1 MKEKLLNL
9 FKKFFTGNGVVLII
23 LAVML
28 VIRVADPWPTQVLRL
43 KSFDF
48 MQTRADKV
56 DAEDVIIVDIDEKS
70 VEKYG
75 QWPYDRKDLAGI
87 IDKLRANGA
96 GIIVIPALFSEPDRA
111 RGDDDFAK
119 KLKNNGVVIA
129 QQVTNQNKKPDA
141 QRRGVA
147 KIGGDPT
154 PHLYRWNGALKP
166 LDKLASSA
174 DGVGVIAAAPE
185 PDGVVRRMP
194 MLVTLGTG
202 DEIYPSLVLEALRVS
217 TGDPSYQVKTSEAG
231 VEAVRVPQYGAI
243 TTDQTGSVW
252 LSWNYNTPRV
262 SVTGDLKQVKNKVV
276 VLGLTI
282 EGVGGVIA
290 TPTGSAYAHDMQ
302 ANAIQTVIDKT
313 VIQRFSWAGVIE
325 LATIV
330 IVGLAFVYFMPK
342 IPLAFTVP
350 VIILYVVTEYYL
362 ATWLFTSNHQ
372 LWDWTWPV
380 LTIFLMWSYTVF
392 NKFAKENALKKQI
405 KKQFEHYLSPDFIKE
420 LQKNP
425 GMLKLGGDTRKLSIL
440 FSDIRGFTTISEYY
454 KTNPQGLT
462 RLINRYMT
470 PMTATIMERKG
481 TIDKY
486 IGDAIM
492 AFWGA
497 PLDVPDQADLA
508 VEASMDMVNRL
519 NALNEELRKEG
530 IPELGMG
537 VGINTGEVVVGNM
550 GSDQRFDYTCLG
562 DAVNLS
568 SRLEGQ
574 SKPYGVQLVVGQETE
589 KLLSRLWAILELDC
603 IAVKGKAEG
612 INIYTV
618 IGKTMDINSF
628 DSDKETHDEMIRAY
642 RKQQWPKAIK
652 LCKGLEG
659 KFDGKMDKYY
669 HAILERIEELKTAE
683 LPADWDGVYRATSK

>member
-1 MKEKLLNL
+1 MMKEKLLNIA
-9 FKKFFTGNGVVLII
+9 KKFFTGNSIVLVI
-23 LAVML
+23 LATML

-48 MQTRADKV
+48 MQQSAEKI
-56 DAEDVIIVDIDEKS
+56 DAQDVIIVDIDEKS

-75 QWPYDRKDLAGI
+75 QWPFDRRDLAAI
-87 IDKLRANGA
+87 VDKLRANGA

-111 RGDDDFAK
+111 KGDEEFAK

-129 QQVTNQNKKPDA
+129 QTVTTQNKKPDA
-141 QRRGVA
+141 VRRGVA
-147 KIGGDPT
+147 KVGEDPT
-154 PHLYRWNGALKP
+154 PFLYTWPGAIKP

-174 DGVGVIAAAPE
+174 DGVGVIASAPE

-194 MLVTLGTG
+194 MLVNVQG
-202 DEIYPSLVLEALRVS
+202 DIYPSLVLEALRVS
-217 TGDPSYQVKTSEAG
+217 TGDPSYQVKANVNG
-231 VEAVRVPQYGAI
+231 IEAVRVPQYGAVK
-243 TTDQTGSVW
+243 TDETGSVW

-262 SVTGDLKQVKNKVV
+262 SITGDLKQVKNKVV

-282 EGVGGVIA
+282 EGVGGIVA
-290 TPTGSAYAHDMQ
+290 TPVGSRWAHDMQ
-302 ANAIQTVIDKT
+302 ANAIQTVVDKT
-313 VIQRFSWAGVIE
+313 VIQRFDWANFIE

-342 IPLAFTVP
+342 IPLLYTVP
-350 VIILYVVTEYYL
+350 VIIAYVLAEYNIT
-362 ATWLFTSNHQ
+362 TWLFTAQRQ

-405 KKQFEHYLSPDFIKE
+405 KKQFEHYLSPAFIKE

-462 RLINRYMT
+462 TLINRYMT

-508 VEASMDMVNRL
+508 VEASMDMMKRL
-519 NALNEELRKEG
+519 DSLNEQLRKEG

-537 VGINTGEVVVGNM
+537 VGINTGDVVVGNM

-589 KLLSRLWAILELDC
+589 KLLSRTWAILELDC

-612 INIYTV
+612 VNIFTV
-618 IGKTMDINSF
+618 IGKVLDINGF
-628 DSDKETHDEMIRAY
+628 DKDKDRHDEMLKAY
-642 RKQQWPKAIK
+642 RKQQWSKAEK
-652 LCKGLEG
+652 MCKALEG
-659 KFDGKMDKYY
+659 AFDGKMDKYY
-669 HAILERIEELKTAE
+669 HAMLERIEELRTQD

>member
-1 MKEKLLNL
+1 MMKEKLLNL
-9 FKKFFTGNGVVLII
+9 AKKFFTGNSIVLVI

-28 VIRVADPWPTQVLRL
+28 MIRVVDPWPTQVLRL

-48 MQTRADKV
+48 MQRTAEKV
-56 DAEDVIIVDIDEKS
+56 DAQDVIIVDIDEKA

-75 QWPYDRKDLAGI
+75 QWPFDRRDLAGI

-111 RGDDDFAK
+111 KGDDEFAK
-119 KLKNNGVVIA
+119 KLQKNGVVIA
-129 QQVTNQNKKPDA
+129 QTTTQQNKKPDA
-141 QRRGVA
+141 VRRGVA
-147 KIGGDPT
+147 KVGEDPT
-154 PHLYRWNGALKP
+154 PFLYTWPGAIKP
-166 LDKLASSA
+166 LDKLANSA
-174 DGVGVIAAAPE
+174 DGVGIIAAAPE

-194 MLVTLGTG
+194 MLVTIQ
-202 DEIYPSLVLEALRVS
+202 DNIYPSLVLEALRVS
-217 TGDPSYQVKTSEAG
+217 TGDPSYQVKTNVNG
-231 VEAVRVPQYGAI
+231 VEAVRVPQYGAVK
-243 TTDQTGSVW
+243 TDQTGSVW

-262 SVTGDLKQVKNKVV
+262 SITGDLKQVKNKVV

-282 EGVGGVIA
+282 EGVGGIIG
-290 TPTGSAYAHDMQ
+290 TPVGSRWAHDMQ
-302 ANAIQTVIDKT
+302 ASAIQTVVDKT
-313 VIQRFSWAGVIE
+313 VIQRFDWADTIE
-325 LATIV
+325 LLTII

-342 IPLAFTVP
+342 IPLIYTVP
-350 VIILYVVTEYYL
+350 VIIAYVLAEYNIS
-362 ATWLFTSNHQ
+362 TWLFSAQRQ

-405 KKQFEHYLSPDFIKE
+405 KKQFEHYLSPAFIKE

-425 GMLKLGGDTRKLSIL
+425 GMLKLGGDTRQLSIL

-462 RLINRYMT
+462 TLINRYMT
-470 PMTATIMERKG
+470 PMTGTIMERKG

-497 PLDVPDQADLA
+497 PLDIPDQADLA
-508 VEASMDMVNRL
+508 VEASMDMMVKL
-519 NALNEELRKEG
+519 DALNEQLRKEG

-537 VGINTGEVVVGNM
+537 VGINTGDVVVGNM

-562 DAVNLS
+562 DAVNLA

-589 KLLSRLWAILELDC
+589 KLLSRSWAILELDC

-612 INIYTV
+612 VNIFTV
-618 IGKTMDINSF
+618 IGKVVDFADFADAKI
-628 DSDKETHDEMIRAY
+628 KHDDMIKAY
-642 RKQQWPKAIK
+642 RKQQWAKAEK
-652 LCKGLEG
+652 MCKALEG
-659 KFDGKMDKYY
+659 SFNGKMDKYY
-669 HAILERIEELKTAE
+669 HIMIERIEELRAQD

>member
-9 FKKFFTGNGVVLII
+9 AKKFFTGNSIVLVI
-23 LAVML
+23 LATML

-43 KSFDF
+43 KSFDY
-48 MQTRADKV
+48 MQQSAEKI
-56 DAEDVIIVDIDEKS
+56 DAQDVIIVDIDEKS

-75 QWPYDRKDLAGI
+75 QWPFDRRDLATI
-87 IDKLRANGA
+87 VDKLRANGA

-111 RGDDDFAK
+111 KGDDDFAK

-129 QQVTNQNKKPDA
+129 QTVTTQNKKPDA
-141 QRRGVA
+141 VRRGVA
-147 KIGGDPT
+147 KVGEDPA
-154 PHLYRWNGALKP
+154 PFLYTWPGAIKP
-166 LDKLASSA
+166 LDKLASSS
-174 DGVGVIAAAPE
+174 DGVGVIASSPE

-194 MLVTLGTG
+194 MLVNIQG
-202 DEIYPSLVLEALRVS
+202 DIYPSLVLEALRVS
-217 TGDPSYQVKTSEAG
+217 TGDPSYQVKSNVNG
-231 VEAVRVPQYGAI
+231 VEAVRVPQYGAVK
-243 TTDQTGSVW
+243 TDETGSVW

-262 SVTGDLKQVKNKVV
+262 SITGDLKQVKNKVV

-282 EGVGGVIA
+282 EGVGGIVA
-290 TPTGSAYAHDMQ
+290 TPVGSRWAHDMQ
-302 ANAIQTVIDKT
+302 ANAIQTVVDKT
-313 VIQRFSWAGVIE
+313 VIQRFDWASVIE

-342 IPLAFTVP
+342 IPLLYTVP
-350 VIILYVVTEYYL
+350 VIIAYVLAEYNIT
-362 ATWLFTSNHQ
+362 TWLFTAQRQ

-380 LTIFLMWSYTVF
+380 LTVFLMWSYTVF

-462 RLINRYMT
+462 TLINRYMT

-497 PLDVPDQADLA
+497 PIDVPDQADLA
-508 VEASMDMVNRL
+508 VEASMDMMKRL
-519 NALNEELRKEG
+519 DALNEQLRKEG

-537 VGINTGEVVVGNM
+537 VGINTGDVVVGNM

-589 KLLSRLWAILELDC
+589 KLLSRTWAILELDC

-612 INIYTV
+612 VNIFTV
-618 IGKTMDINSF
+618 IGKVIDIDNF
-628 DSDKETHDEMIRAY
+628 DKDKDRHDELLKAY
-642 RKQQWPKAIK
+642 RKQQWAKAEK
-652 LCKGLEG
+652 LCKALEG
-659 KFDGKMDKYY
+659 AFNGKMDKYY
-669 HAILERIEELKTAE
+669 HAMIERIEELRTQD

>member
-1 MKEKLLNL
+1 MMKEKLFNL
-9 FKKFFTGNGVVLII
+9 AKKFFTGNSIVLLI
-23 LAVML
+23 LAAML
-28 VIRVADPWPTQVLRL
+28 AIRIADPWPTQVLRL
-43 KSFDF
+43 KSFDY
-48 MQTRADKV
+48 MQRNAEV
-56 DAEDVIIVDIDEKS
+56 VNAEDVIIVDIDEQA

-75 QWPYDRKDLAGI
+75 QWPFDRRDLASI

-111 RGDDDFAK
+111 KGDDEFAK
-119 KLKNNGVVIA
+119 KLNRNGVVIA
-129 QQVTNQNKKPDA
+129 QQATTQNKKPDA
-141 QRRGVA
+141 VRRGVA
-147 KIGGDPT
+147 KIGEDPT
-154 PHLYRWNGALKP
+154 PFLYTWQGALKP
-166 LDKLASSA
+166 LPKLASSA

-194 MLVTLGTG
+194 MLITIQ
-202 DEIYPSLVLEALRVS
+202 DDIYPSLVMEALRVS
-217 TGDPSYQVKTSEAG
+217 TGDPSYQVKSNVNG
-231 VEAVRVPQYGAI
+231 VEAVRIPQYGAVR
-243 TTDQTGSVW
+243 TDETGSVW

-262 SVTGDLKQVKNKVV
+262 SVTGDLKKVKDKVV

-282 EGVGGVIA
+282 EGVGGIIS
-290 TPTGSAYAHDMQ
+290 TPVGSRWAHDMQ
-302 ANAIQTVIDKT
+302 ANAIQTVVDKT
-313 VIQRFSWAGVIE
+313 VIQRFDWASVIE

-342 IPLAFTVP
+342 LPLLYTVP
-350 VIILYVVTEYYL
+350 VIIVYVLAEYNI
-362 ATWLFTSNHQ
+362 TNWLFTSQRQ
-372 LWDWTWPV
+372 LWDWSWPV

-392 NKFAKENALKKQI
+392 NKFAKENELKKQI
-405 KKQFEHYLSPDFIKE
+405 KKQFEHYLSPEFIKE

-462 RLINRYMT
+462 TLINRYMT

-508 VEASMDMVNRL
+508 VEASMDMVKRL
-519 NALNEELRKEG
+519 DALNEQLRKEG

-612 INIYTV
+612 VNIFTV
-618 IGKTMDINSF
+618 IGKIMDINGF
-628 DSDKETHDEMIRAY
+628 DRDKETHDEMLKAY
-642 RKQQWPKAIK
+642 RKQQWAKAIK
-652 LCKGLEG
+652 LCKSLEG
-659 KFDGKMDKYY
+659 KFDSKMDKYY
-669 HAILERIEELKTAE
+669 HAMLERIEELKTQD
-683 LPADWDGVYRATSK
+683 LPEDWDGVYRATSK

>member
-1 MKEKLLNL
+1 MMKEKLLNL
-9 FKKFFTGNGVVLII
+9 AKKFFTGNSVVLLI
-23 LAVML
+23 LAAML
-28 VIRVADPWPTQVLRL
+28 MIRVVDPWPTQVLRL
-43 KSFDF
+43 KSFDY
-48 MQTRADKV
+48 MQRSAEV
-56 DAEDVIIVDIDEKS
+56 VNAEDVIIVDIDEKA

-75 QWPYDRKDLAGI
+75 QWPFDRRDLAGI

-111 RGDDDFAK
+111 KGDEEFAK
-119 KLKNNGVVIA
+119 KLNRNGVVIA
-129 QQVTNQNKKPDA
+129 QQVTTQNKKPDA
-141 QRRGVA
+141 VRRGVA
-147 KIGGDPT
+147 KVGEDPT
-154 PHLYRWNGALKP
+154 PFLYSWPGALKP
-166 LDKLASSA
+166 LDKLANSA
-174 DGVGVIAAAPE
+174 DGVGVIASAPE

-194 MLVTLGTG
+194 MLVNIQN
-202 DEIYPSLVLEALRVS
+202 DIYPSLVLEALRVS
-217 TGDPSYQVKTSEAG
+217 TGDPSYQVKSNVNG
-231 VEAVRVPQYGAI
+231 VEAVRVPQYGAVR
-243 TTDQTGSVW
+243 TDETGSVW

-262 SVTGDLKQVKNKVV
+262 SITGDLKKVKDKVV

-282 EGVGGVIA
+282 EGVGGIIS
-290 TPTGSAYAHDMQ
+290 TPVGSRWAHDMQ
-302 ANAIQTVIDKT
+302 ANAIQTVVDKT
-313 VIQRFSWAGVIE
+313 VIQRFDWASVIE

-342 IPLAFTVP
+342 IPLMYTVP
-350 VIILYVVTEYYL
+350 VIIVYVLAEYNIT
-362 ATWLFTSNHQ
+362 TWLFTAQRQ
-372 LWDWTWPV
+372 LWDWSWPV

-392 NKFAKENALKKQI
+392 NKFAKENELKKQI
-405 KKQFEHYLSPDFIKE
+405 KKQFEHYLSPEFIKE

-462 RLINRYMT
+462 TLINRYMT

-508 VEASMDMVNRL
+508 VEASMDMVKRL
-519 NALNEELRKEG
+519 DALNEQLRKEG

-612 INIYTV
+612 VNIFTV
-618 IGKTMDINSF
+618 IGKVMDINGF
-628 DSDKETHDEMIRAY
+628 DRDKETHDEMLKAY
-642 RKQQWPKAIK
+642 RKQQWAKAIK
-652 LCKGLEG
+652 LCKSSEG

-669 HAILERIEELKTAE
+669 HAMLERIEELKTHD

>member
-1 MKEKLLNL
+1 MMKEKLLNL
-9 FKKFFTGNGVVLII
+9 TKKFFTSNGIVLAI
-23 LAVML
+23 LGAML
-28 VIRVADPWPTQVLRL
+28 AIRVADPWPTQVLRL

-48 MQTRADKV
+48 MQTRV
-56 DAEDVIIVDIDEKS
+56 ERVESQDVIIVDIDEKS

-96 GIIVIPALFSEPDRA
+96 GIIVIPAVFSEPDRA
-111 RGDDDFAK
+111 KGDDEFAK
-119 KLKNNGVVIA
+119 KMAKNGVVIA
-129 QQVTNQNKKPDA
+129 QQVTTQNKKPDA
-141 QRRGVA
+141 VRRGVA
-147 KIGGDPT
+147 KVGEDPT
-154 PHLYRWNGALKP
+154 PWLYSWPGALAP
-166 LDKLASSA
+166 INKLASSA
-174 DGVGVIAAAPE
+174 DGVGVIATVPE

-194 MLVTLGTG
+194 MLVNVQG
-202 DEIYPSLVLEALRVS
+202 DIFPSLVLETLRVS
-217 TGDPSYQVKTSEAG
+217 TGDPSYQVKTLEAG
-231 VEAVRVPQYGAI
+231 VDAVRIPQYGAVR
-243 TTDQTGSVW
+243 TDKNGTVW
-252 LSWNYNTPRV
+252 LSWNYDTPRV
-262 SVTGDLKQVKNKVV
+262 SVTGDLRKVKNKVV
-276 VLGLTI
+276 VLGITI
-282 EGVGGVIA
+282 EGVGGIIS
-290 TPTGSAYAHDMQ
+290 TPTGSAWAHDMQ
-302 ANAIQTVIDKT
+302 ASAIQTVVDKT
-313 VIQRFSWAGVIE
+313 VIQRFGYADVIE
-325 LATIV
+325 LLTII

-342 IPLAFTVP
+342 VPLLYTVP
-350 VIILYVVTEYYL
+350 VIIAYVLAEYNVT
-362 ATWLFTSNHQ
+362 TWLFTAQKQ

-425 GMLKLGGDTRKLSIL
+425 GILKLGGDTRQLSIL

-462 RLINRYMT
+462 TLINRYMT

-519 NALNEELRKEG
+519 NALNEQLRKEG

-537 VGINTGEVVVGNM
+537 VGINTGSVVVGNM

-562 DAVNLS
+562 DAVNLA

-574 SKPYGVQLVVGQETE
+574 SKPYGVQLVVGEETE
-589 KLLSRLWAILELDC
+589 KLLSRTWAILELDC
-603 IAVKGKAEG
+603 IAVKGKVEG
-612 INIYTV
+612 VRIFTV
-618 IGKTMDINSF
+618 LGKILDIESNF
-628 DSDKETHDEMIRAY
+628 DNEKDKHDDMIKAY
-642 RKQQWPKAIK
+642 RKQQWAKAEK
-652 LCKGLEG
+652 LCKSLEG
-659 KFDGKMDKYY
+659 AFGGKMDKYY
-669 HAILERIEELKTAE
+669 HVMLERIEELRTAD
-683 LPADWDGVYRATSK
+683 LPEDWDGVYRATSK

>member
-1 MKEKLLNL
+1 M
-9 FKKFFTGNGVVLII
+9 
-23 LAVML
+23 LA
-28 VIRVADPWPTQVLRL
+28 IRVADPWPTQVLRL

-48 MQTRADKV
+48 MQKSAEKI
-56 DAEDVIIVDIDEKS
+56 DAQDVVIVDIDEKS
-70 VEKYG
+70 TEKYG

-96 GIIVIPALFSEPDRA
+96 GIIVIPAVFSEPDRA
-111 RGDDDFAK
+111 KGDDDFAK
-119 KLKNNGVVIA
+119 KLKSNGVVIA
-129 QQVTNQNKKPDA
+129 QSVTTQTKKPDA

-147 KIGGDPT
+147 IIGEDPT
-154 PHLYRWNGALKP
+154 PFLYTWSGAIKP
-166 LDKLASSA
+166 LDRLASSA
-174 DGVGVIAAAPE
+174 DGVGMIASAPE
-185 PDGVVRRMP
+185 PDGVVRRLP
-194 MLVTLGTG
+194 MLVNIDGK
-202 DEIYPSLVLEALRVS
+202 IYPSLTMEALRVA
-217 TGDPSYQVKTSEAG
+217 TGDPSYQVKSNTNG
-231 VEAVRVPQYGAI
+231 VEAVRVPQYGAV
-243 TTDQTGSVW
+243 TTDQNGAVW

-262 SVTGDLKQVKNKVV
+262 SVVGDLRKVKDKVV
-276 VLGLTI
+276 VLGISI

-290 TPTGSAYAHDMQ
+290 TPTGNAYAHDMQ

-313 VIQRFSWAGVIE
+313 IIKRFDWASIIE
-325 LATIV
+325 LLTIV
-330 IVGLAFVYFMPK
+330 IVGVAFVYFMPK
-342 IPLAFTVP
+342 VPLAFTVP
-350 VIILYVVTEYYL
+350 AIILYVVAEYFTT
-362 ATWLFTSNHQ
+362 TWLFTSQHQ

-508 VEASMDMVNRL
+508 VEASMDMIGRL

-537 VGINTGEVVVGNM
+537 VGINTGDVVVGNM

-589 KLLSRLWAILELDC
+589 KLLSPTWAKLELDC
-603 IAVKGKAEG
+603 IAVKGKVEG
-612 INIYTV
+612 VNIYTV
-618 IGKTMDINSF
+618 IGKVLDINGF
-628 DSDKETHDEMIRAY
+628 ERDKEVHDEMLKAY
-642 RKQQWPKAIK
+642 RKQQWAKTVK
-652 LCKGLEG
+652 LCASLEG
-659 KFDGKMDKYY
+659 KFNGLMDKYY
-669 HAILERIEELKTAE
+669 HAMLERIDELKAQD

>member
-1 MKEKLLNL
+1 MQRSAEK
-9 FKKFFTGNGVVLII
+9 I
-23 LAVML
+23 
-28 VIRVADPWPTQVLRL
+28 
-43 KSFDF
+43 
-48 MQTRADKV
+48 
-56 DAEDVIIVDIDEKS
+56 DAQDVIIVDIDEKS
-70 VEKYG
+70 TEKYG

-111 RGDDDFAK
+111 KGDDDFAK

-129 QQVTNQNKKPDA
+129 QAVTTQTKKPDA

-147 KIGGDPT
+147 IVGEDPT
-154 PHLYRWNGALKP
+154 PFLYTWPGAIKP

-174 DGVGVIAAAPE
+174 DGVGMIAAAPE
-185 PDGVVRRMP
+185 PDGVVRRLP
-194 MLVTLGTG
+194 MLVTVDGKF
-202 DEIYPSLVLEALRVS
+202 YPNLTMEALRVA
-217 TGDPSYQVKTSEAG
+217 TGDPSYQVKSNTNG
-231 VEAVRVPQYGAI
+231 VEAVRVPQYGAVS
-243 TTDQTGSVW
+243 TDEHGAVW

-262 SVTGDLKQVKNKVV
+262 SVVGDLRKVKDKVV
-276 VLGLTI
+276 VLGVSI
-282 EGVGGVIA
+282 EGVGGVVA
-290 TPTGSAYAHDMQ
+290 TPLGSAYAHDMQ

-313 VIQRFSWAGVIE
+313 VIQRFDWASVIE
-325 LATIV
+325 LLTIV
-330 IVGLAFVYFMPK
+330 IVGVAFVYFMPK
-342 IPLAFTVP
+342 VPLMFTVP
-350 VIILYVVTEYYL
+350 AIILYVVAEYFTT
-362 ATWLFTSNHQ
+362 TWLFRSQHQ

-508 VEASMDMVNRL
+508 VEASMDMIGRL

-537 VGINTGEVVVGNM
+537 VGINTGDVVVGNM

-589 KLLSRLWAILELDC
+589 KLLSSTWAKLELDC
-603 IAVKGKAEG
+603 IAVKGKVEG
-612 INIYTV
+612 VNIYTV
-618 IGKTMDINSF
+618 IGKVLDINGF
-628 DSDKETHDEMIRAY
+628 ERDKEVHDEMLKAY
-642 RKQQWPKAIK
+642 RKQQWAKTVK
-652 LCKGLEG
+652 LCASLEG
-659 KFDGKMDKYY
+659 KFNGLMDKYY
-669 HAILERIEELKTAE
+669 HAMLERIDELKAQD